1 MKFAGSKKKKKLGL
15 KLLIPRKGYS
25 ICNILCNAARCVQIC
40 VQPAATKE
48 QMTPIGNALYGAGTE
63 LVRNELGA
71 YGERLLGSG
80 SDYVQRNISR
90 YFSNPHYYFQVNDQY
105 VMNKLKLIL
114 FPFLH
119 KGHWMRAIETAGGQF
134 SYMPPIHDI
143 NAPDLYIP
151 LMAFGTYVVLAGFF
165 LGINGKF
172 SPEAV
177 GVQATNGLL
186 CWLFQ
191 VLLLEATLH
200 TLGDGDVPL
209 LDIVAYGGYTFAAV
223 SVALLSRIVWSQC
236 FYVVTLWECLCMGML
251 LVKIMKRILIAEVRS
266 SEKHSSK
273 RHYLLLLVAV
283 AQVPLLSWLGNIA
296 EIYWNQKM
304 LEQLLIFTRGGLILW
319 TCKELGNAL
328 KGSPIDTLIRSCLL
342 EERSGAAS
350 YNYDAPGA
358 SYTLKWTFHNELG
371 LVFVA
376 VYQRI
381 LHLLYVDD
389 LLALVKREFSEIYD
403 PKRTVYN
410 DFDETFRQLRR
421 EAEARAEE
429 LKKSKQIVKPANN
442 IKKQGKVQK
451 AGFDK
456 GSKKSEGGLA
466 TDGEDGDKVKGR
478 KSENGHSNGNHVEIE
493 EPRMTGVDNGK
504 ENASSNISAFDVSKL
519 QKRTKGGKK
528 TDTVANKGSKMDPKK
543 KVTKKNRVWDDAPPE
558 TKLDFTDP
566 VDRNENENIKVVA
579 ADQGESMMDMEEI
592 ISSDSEG
599 EEDDNVQKGSKPEA
613 KKKGWFSS
621 MFQSIAGKANLE
633 KEDLEPALKALK
645 DRLMTKNVA
654 EEIAE
659 KLCESVAASLEGK
672 KLASFTRV
680 SSTVQAAMEES
691 LVRILTPRR
700 SIDILRDV
708 HAAKEQRKPYVVVFV
723 GVNGVGKSTNLAKV
737 AYWLLQHNVSVM
749 MAACDTF
756 RSGAVEQLRTHAR
769 RLQIPIFEK
778 GYEKDPAIVA
788 KEAIQ
793 EATRNGSDV
802 VLVDTAGRMQD
813 NEPLMRAL
821 SKLIYLNNPD
831 LVLFVGEALVGNDAV
846 DQLSKFN
853 QKLADLSTS
862 PTPRLIDGI
871 LLTKFDTIDDK
882 VGAAL
887 SMVYISGAPV
897 MFVGCGQSYTDLK
910 KLNVKSIVKTLLK

>member
-1 MKFAGSKKKKKLGL
+1 
-15 KLLIPRKGYS
+15 
-25 ICNILCNAARCVQIC
+25 
-40 VQPAATKE
+40 
-48 QMTPIGNALYGAGTE
+48 
-63 LVRNELGA
+63 
-71 YGERLLGSG
+71 
-80 SDYVQRNISR
+80 
-90 YFSNPHYYFQVNDQY
+90 
-105 VMNKLKLIL
+105 
-114 FPFLH
+114 
-119 KGHWMRAIETAGGQF
+119 
-134 SYMPPIHDI
+134 
-143 NAPDLYIP
+143 
-151 LMAFGTYVVLAGFF
+151 
-165 LGINGKF
+165 
-172 SPEAV
+172 
-177 GVQATNGLL
+177 
-186 CWLFQ
+186 
-191 VLLLEATLH
+191 
-200 TLGDGDVPL
+200 
-209 LDIVAYGGYTFAAV
+209 
-223 SVALLSRIVWSQC
+223 
-236 FYVVTLWECLCMGML
+236 
-251 LVKIMKRILIAEVRS
+251 
-266 SEKHSSK
+266 
-273 RHYLLLLVAV
+273 
-283 AQVPLLSWLGNIA
+283 
-296 EIYWNQKM
+296 M

-342 EERSGAAS
+342 EERSGASS

-358 SYTLKWTFHNELG
+358 SYSLKWTFHNDLG

-381 LHLLYVDD
+381 LHLLYVED
-389 LLALVKREFSEIYD
+389 LLAAVKREFSQLYD
-403 PKRTVYN
+403 PKRTVYR
-410 DFDETFRQLRR
+410 DFDETFKQLKF
-421 EAEARAEE
+421 EAEARAED
-429 LKKSKQIVKPANN
+429 LKKSNPVFARKQQATLQGQGHRPGSEGKKNGGSLKNDDGDGKKGNKLENGGFVVANDSN
-442 IKKQGKVQK
+442 L
-451 AGFDK
+451 
-456 GSKKSEGGLA
+456 KKSSGG
-466 TDGEDGDKVKGR
+466 
-478 KSENGHSNGNHVEIE
+478 NNNHSV
-493 EPRMTGVDNGK
+493 NGK
-504 ENASSNISAFDVSKL
+504 ENESSNVGAFDVNRLHKL
-519 QKRTKGGKK
+519 RAKSGNGKK
-528 TDTVANKGSKMDPKK
+528 TDTVVSKAEPKK
-543 KVTKKNRVWDDAPPE
+543 VVKKNRVWDDSPRE
-558 TKLDFTDP
+558 TKLDFTDHVGSDGDRK
-566 VDRNENENIKVVA
+566 VDFLAKE
-579 ADQGESMMDMEEI
+579 QGESMMDKEEI
-592 ISSDSEG
+592 LSSDSEAE
-599 EEDDNVQKGSKPEA
+599 EEDDDTGKNSKPDA

-633 KEDLEPALKALK
+633 KSDLEPALKALK

-672 KLASFTRV
+672 KLGSFTRI
-680 SSTVQAAMEES
+680 SSTVHAAMEEA

-793 EATRNGSDV
+793 EASRNGSDV

>member
-1 MKFAGSKKKKKLGL
+1 
-15 KLLIPRKGYS
+15 
-25 ICNILCNAARCVQIC
+25 
-40 VQPAATKE
+40 
-48 QMTPIGNALYGAGTE
+48 
-63 LVRNELGA
+63 
-71 YGERLLGSG
+71 
-80 SDYVQRNISR
+80 
-90 YFSNPHYYFQVNDQY
+90 
-105 VMNKLKLIL
+105 
-114 FPFLH
+114 
-119 KGHWMRAIETAGGQF
+119 
-134 SYMPPIHDI
+134 
-143 NAPDLYIP
+143 
-151 LMAFGTYVVLAGFF
+151 
-165 LGINGKF
+165 
-172 SPEAV
+172 
-177 GVQATNGLL
+177 
-186 CWLFQ
+186 
-191 VLLLEATLH
+191 
-200 TLGDGDVPL
+200 
-209 LDIVAYGGYTFAAV
+209 
-223 SVALLSRIVWSQC
+223 
-236 FYVVTLWECLCMGML
+236 
-251 LVKIMKRILIAEVRS
+251 
-266 SEKHSSK
+266 
-273 RHYLLLLVAV
+273 
-283 AQVPLLSWLGNIA
+283 
-296 EIYWNQKM
+296 M

-319 TCKELGNAL
+319 TCRELGNAL
-328 KGSPIDTLIRSCLL
+328 RGSPIDTLIRSCLL

-358 SYTLKWTFHNELG
+358 AYTLKWTFHNELG

-389 LLALVKREFSEIYD
+389 LLSMVKQEFSKIYD
-403 PKRTVYN
+403 PKRISYN
-410 DFDETFRQLRR
+410 DFDGIFQQLKK

-429 LKKSKQIVKPANN
+429 MKTSKQVSKPVNNNPGRKQRQLQHGSFNGDNKKKS
-442 IKKQGKVQK
+442 
-451 AGFDK
+451 
-456 GSKKSEGGLA
+456 GGDNGN
-466 TDGEDGDKVKGR
+466 DGGDGDKFRGR
-478 KSENGHSNGNHVEIE
+478 PLENGNLRNNNSEIE
-493 EPRMTGVDNGK
+493 EMFNANGK
-504 ENASSNISAFDVSKL
+504 ENGVSSNGAFDVNKL
-519 QKRTKGGKK
+519 QNRRSKGGKK
-528 TDTVANKGSKMDPKK
+528 NVVNKVPK
-543 KVTKKNRVWDDAPPE
+543 VETKTKTKRDRVWDDSPKEA
-558 TKLDFTDP
+558 KLDYTDP
-566 VDRNENENIKVVA
+566 GSENGEENIISVVA
-579 ADQGESMMDMEEI
+579 ADEGESMMDKEEI
-592 ISSDSEG
+592 VSSDSEYE
-599 EEDDNVQKGSKPEA
+599 EEDTGKDSNVVT

-621 MFQSIAGKANLE
+621 IFESIGGKANLE
-633 KEDLEPALKALK
+633 KSDLEPALKALK

-672 KLASFTRV
+672 RLATFTRI
-680 SSTVQAAMEES
+680 SSTVQAAMEDA

-708 HAAKEQRKPYVVVFV
+708 HAAKEQGKPYVVVFV

-737 AYWLLQHNVSVM
+737 AYWLLQHNINVM

-793 EATRNGSDV
+793 EASRNGSEV

-821 SKLIYLNNPD
+821 SKLIYVNSPD

-853 QKLADLSTS
+853 QKLGDLSPS
-862 PTPRLIDGI
+862 PDPRLIDGI

>member
-1 MKFAGSKKKKKLGL
+1 
-15 KLLIPRKGYS
+15 
-25 ICNILCNAARCVQIC
+25 
-40 VQPAATKE
+40 
-48 QMTPIGNALYGAGTE
+48 
-63 LVRNELGA
+63 
-71 YGERLLGSG
+71 
-80 SDYVQRNISR
+80 
-90 YFSNPHYYFQVNDQY
+90 
-105 VMNKLKLIL
+105 
-114 FPFLH
+114 
-119 KGHWMRAIETAGGQF
+119 
-134 SYMPPIHDI
+134 
-143 NAPDLYIP
+143 
-151 LMAFGTYVVLAGFF
+151 
-165 LGINGKF
+165 
-172 SPEAV
+172 
-177 GVQATNGLL
+177 
-186 CWLFQ
+186 
-191 VLLLEATLH
+191 
-200 TLGDGDVPL
+200 
-209 LDIVAYGGYTFAAV
+209 
-223 SVALLSRIVWSQC
+223 
-236 FYVVTLWECLCMGML
+236 
-251 LVKIMKRILIAEVRS
+251 
-266 SEKHSSK
+266 
-273 RHYLLLLVAV
+273 
-283 AQVPLLSWLGNIA
+283 
-296 EIYWNQKM
+296 M

-358 SYTLKWTFHNELG
+358 SYTLKWTFHNDLG

-381 LHLLYVDD
+381 LHLLYVDE
-389 LLALVKREFSEIYD
+389 LLAMVKHEFSQIYD
-403 PKRTVYN
+403 PKHVEYF
-410 DFDETFRQLRR
+410 DFDETFRQLRK

-429 LKKSKQIVKPANN
+429 LKKVKPVGKSVNDGRKLVM
-442 IKKQGKVQK
+442 KKGS
-451 AGFDK
+451 GFD
-456 GSKKSEGGLA
+456 GGNKKNNSEANEGGNGD
-466 TDGEDGDKVKGR
+466 DGKGR
-478 KSENGHSNGNHVEIE
+478 KLENGHSYGNHNAAAVQGN
-493 EPRMTGVDNGK
+493 RGMGLANGK
-504 ENASSNISAFDVSKL
+504 ENASSNNEAFDVTKL
-519 QKRTKGGKK
+519 QKLKNKGGKK
-528 TDTVANKGSKMDPKK
+528 TSDTSVVSKGSKVDPKK
-543 KVTKKNRVWDDAPPE
+543 KVTKKNRVWDDTPKDA
-558 TKLDFTDP
+558 KLDFTDH
-566 VDRNENENIKVVA
+566 VEENVNENIEVMA
-579 ADQGESMMDMEEI
+579 ADQGQSMMDKEEI
-592 ISSDSEG
+592 VSSDSEDD
-599 EEDDNVQKGSKPEA
+599 EDEVVSKDSKPDA

-633 KEDLEPALKALK
+633 KADLEPALKALK

-680 SSTVQAAMEES
+680 SSTVQAAMEEA

-737 AYWLLQHNVSVM
+737 AYWLLQHKVSVM

-778 GYEKDPAIVA
+778 GYEKDPAVVA

-862 PTPRLIDGI
+862 PNPRLIDGI

-887 SMVYISGAPV
+887 SMVYISGSPV

-910 KLNVKSIVKTLLK
+910 KLNVKAIVKTLLK

>member
-1 MKFAGSKKKKKLGL
+1 
-15 KLLIPRKGYS
+15 
-25 ICNILCNAARCVQIC
+25 
-40 VQPAATKE
+40 
-48 QMTPIGNALYGAGTE
+48 
-63 LVRNELGA
+63 
-71 YGERLLGSG
+71 
-80 SDYVQRNISR
+80 
-90 YFSNPHYYFQVNDQY
+90 
-105 VMNKLKLIL
+105 
-114 FPFLH
+114 
-119 KGHWMRAIETAGGQF
+119 
-134 SYMPPIHDI
+134 
-143 NAPDLYIP
+143 
-151 LMAFGTYVVLAGFF
+151 
-165 LGINGKF
+165 
-172 SPEAV
+172 
-177 GVQATNGLL
+177 
-186 CWLFQ
+186 
-191 VLLLEATLH
+191 
-200 TLGDGDVPL
+200 
-209 LDIVAYGGYTFAAV
+209 
-223 SVALLSRIVWSQC
+223 
-236 FYVVTLWECLCMGML
+236 
-251 LVKIMKRILIAEVRS
+251 
-266 SEKHSSK
+266 
-273 RHYLLLLVAV
+273 
-283 AQVPLLSWLGNIA
+283 
-296 EIYWNQKM
+296 M

-328 KGSPIDTLIRSCLL
+328 RGSPIDTLIRSCLL

-358 SYTLKWTFHNELG
+358 SYTLKWTFHNDLG

-389 LLALVKREFSEIYD
+389 LLSMVKKEFLEIYD
-403 PKRTVYN
+403 PKRTSYN
-410 DFDETFRQLRR
+410 DFDDIFQQLKK

-429 LKKSKQIVKPANN
+429 MKKSKQVGKPMNNN
-442 IKKQGKVQK
+442 IARKQGNVQNGNMDGGNK
-451 AGFDK
+451 
-456 GSKKSEGGLA
+456 KKSGGESGNDA
-466 TDGEDGDKVKGR
+466 NGDRFKGR
-478 KSENGHSNGNHVEIE
+478 PLENGNLNNNHIGKGEAATLVKN
-493 EPRMTGVDNGK
+493 NGK
-504 ENASSNISAFDVSKL
+504 ENGASNTGAFDVNKL
-519 QKRTKGGKK
+519 QKLRSKGGKK
-528 TDTVANKGSKMDPKK
+528 TETVANKVSKEEPKK
-543 KVTKKNRVWDDAPPE
+543 TTKKNRVWDDSPKEA
-558 TKLDFTDP
+558 KLDFTDP
-566 VDRNENENIKVVA
+566 GSENGEQHIAVVA
-579 ADQGESMMDMEEI
+579 ADQGESMMDKEEI
-592 ISSDSEG
+592 VSSDSESESE
-599 EEDDNVQKGSKPEA
+599 EEDTAKDNKVDA

-621 MFQSIAGKANLE
+621 MFESIAGKANLE
-633 KEDLEPALKALK
+633 KSDLEPALKALK

-672 KLASFTRV
+672 KLASFTRI
-680 SSTVQAAMEES
+680 SSTVQAAMEDA
-691 LVRILTPRR
+691 LTRILTPRR

-708 HAAKEQRKPYVVVFV
+708 HAAKEQGKPYVVVFV

-737 AYWLLQHNVSVM
+737 AYWLQQHNVNVM

-793 EATRNGSDV
+793 EASRNGSDV

-821 SKLIYLNNPD
+821 SKLIYVNSPD

-853 QKLADLSTS
+853 QKLGDLSPS
-862 PTPRLIDGI
+862 PNPRLIDGI

-887 SMVYISGAPV
+887 SMVYISGSPV

>member
-1 MKFAGSKKKKKLGL
+1 
-15 KLLIPRKGYS
+15 
-25 ICNILCNAARCVQIC
+25 
-40 VQPAATKE
+40 
-48 QMTPIGNALYGAGTE
+48 
-63 LVRNELGA
+63 
-71 YGERLLGSG
+71 
-80 SDYVQRNISR
+80 
-90 YFSNPHYYFQVNDQY
+90 
-105 VMNKLKLIL
+105 
-114 FPFLH
+114 
-119 KGHWMRAIETAGGQF
+119 
-134 SYMPPIHDI
+134 
-143 NAPDLYIP
+143 
-151 LMAFGTYVVLAGFF
+151 
-165 LGINGKF
+165 
-172 SPEAV
+172 
-177 GVQATNGLL
+177 
-186 CWLFQ
+186 
-191 VLLLEATLH
+191 
-200 TLGDGDVPL
+200 
-209 LDIVAYGGYTFAAV
+209 
-223 SVALLSRIVWSQC
+223 
-236 FYVVTLWECLCMGML
+236 
-251 LVKIMKRILIAEVRS
+251 
-266 SEKHSSK
+266 
-273 RHYLLLLVAV
+273 
-283 AQVPLLSWLGNIA
+283 
-296 EIYWNQKM
+296 M

-389 LLALVKREFSEIYD
+389 LLALVRHEFAQIYD

-410 DFDETFRQLRR
+410 EFDETFRQLRM

-429 LKKSKQIVKPANN
+429 LKKSKQMVKPVNN
-442 IKKQGKVQK
+442 VKKQGQAQK
-451 AGFDK
+451 TGFDK
-456 GSKKSEGGLA
+456 GNKKREGNLAADGGDDDKGKGSKL
-466 TDGEDGDKVKGR
+466 
-478 KSENGHSNGNHVEIE
+478 ENGHSNGNNFEIE
-493 EPRMTGVDNGK
+493 ESRMTAVVNGK
-504 ENASSNISAFDVSKL
+504 ENTSSNVSAFDVSKL
-519 QKRTKGGKK
+519 QKRTKSGKK
-528 TDTVANKGSKMDPKK
+528 TDTVVNKGSKVDPKK

-566 VDRNENENIKVVA
+566 VDGNGNENIEVVA
-579 ADQGESMMDMEEI
+579 AGQGESMMDMEEV
-592 ISSDSEG
+592 ISSDSED
-599 EEDDNVQKGSKPEA
+599 EEDDDVQKDSKPEA

-680 SSTVQAAMEES
+680 SSTVQAAMEEA
-691 LVRILTPRR
+691 LLRILTPRR

-793 EATRNGSDV
+793 EATHNGSDV

-862 PTPRLIDGI
+862 SNPRLIDGI

>member
-1 MKFAGSKKKKKLGL
+1 
-15 KLLIPRKGYS
+15 
-25 ICNILCNAARCVQIC
+25 
-40 VQPAATKE
+40 
-48 QMTPIGNALYGAGTE
+48 
-63 LVRNELGA
+63 
-71 YGERLLGSG
+71 
-80 SDYVQRNISR
+80 
-90 YFSNPHYYFQVNDQY
+90 
-105 VMNKLKLIL
+105 
-114 FPFLH
+114 
-119 KGHWMRAIETAGGQF
+119 
-134 SYMPPIHDI
+134 
-143 NAPDLYIP
+143 
-151 LMAFGTYVVLAGFF
+151 
-165 LGINGKF
+165 
-172 SPEAV
+172 
-177 GVQATNGLL
+177 
-186 CWLFQ
+186 
-191 VLLLEATLH
+191 
-200 TLGDGDVPL
+200 
-209 LDIVAYGGYTFAAV
+209 
-223 SVALLSRIVWSQC
+223 
-236 FYVVTLWECLCMGML
+236 
-251 LVKIMKRILIAEVRS
+251 
-266 SEKHSSK
+266 
-273 RHYLLLLVAV
+273 
-283 AQVPLLSWLGNIA
+283 
-296 EIYWNQKM
+296 M

-328 KGSPIDTLIRSCLL
+328 RGSPIDTLIRSCLL

-350 YNYDAPGA
+350 YNYDAPGTA
-358 SYTLKWTFHNELG
+358 YTLKWTFHNELG

-389 LLALVKREFSEIYD
+389 LLAMVKREFSEIYD
-403 PKRTVYN
+403 PKKTVYS
-410 DFDETFRQLRR
+410 DFDDIFRQLRK

-429 LKKSKQIVKPANN
+429 IKKAKQVDKPVSNNMGKKQSQLHRSGLEGGNKKKS
-442 IKKQGKVQK
+442 
-451 AGFDK
+451 
-456 GSKKSEGGLA
+456 
-466 TDGEDGDKVKGR
+466 DGESGNDSGDDDDNVKGR
-478 KSENGHSNGNHVEIE
+478 KLEAHSKGSYVANRNVPAKGIA
-493 EPRMTGVDNGK
+493 NGK
-504 ENASSNISAFDVSKL
+504 ENGSSNNGAFDVNKL
-519 QKRTKGGKK
+519 QKLRAKGGKK
-528 TDTVANKGSKMDPKK
+528 TETIVNKVPKEETKK
-543 KVTKKNRVWDDAPPE
+543 KITKKNRVWDDSPKE
-558 TKLDFTDP
+558 SKLDFTDP
-566 VDRNENENIKVVA
+566 VSENGDENIQIVA
-579 ADQGESMMDMEEI
+579 ADQGESMMDKEEI
-592 ISSDSEG
+592 ISSESES
-599 EEDDNVQKGSKPEA
+599 EEDEEAEKGTKVEA

-633 KEDLEPALKALK
+633 KADLEPALRALK

-672 KLASFTRV
+672 KLGSFTRI
-680 SSTVQAAMEES
+680 SSTVQAAMEEA

-708 HAAKEQRKPYVVVFV
+708 HASKEQRKPYVVVFV

-737 AYWLLQHNVSVM
+737 AYWLQQHDVNVM

-793 EATRNGSDV
+793 EATRSGSDV

-821 SKLIYLNNPD
+821 SKLIHINSPD

-853 QKLADLSTS
+853 QKLGELSPS
-862 PTPRLIDGI
+862 ASPRLIDGI

>member
-1 MKFAGSKKKKKLGL
+1 
-15 KLLIPRKGYS
+15 
-25 ICNILCNAARCVQIC
+25 
-40 VQPAATKE
+40 
-48 QMTPIGNALYGAGTE
+48 
-63 LVRNELGA
+63 
-71 YGERLLGSG
+71 
-80 SDYVQRNISR
+80 
-90 YFSNPHYYFQVNDQY
+90 
-105 VMNKLKLIL
+105 
-114 FPFLH
+114 
-119 KGHWMRAIETAGGQF
+119 
-134 SYMPPIHDI
+134 
-143 NAPDLYIP
+143 
-151 LMAFGTYVVLAGFF
+151 
-165 LGINGKF
+165 
-172 SPEAV
+172 
-177 GVQATNGLL
+177 
-186 CWLFQ
+186 
-191 VLLLEATLH
+191 
-200 TLGDGDVPL
+200 
-209 LDIVAYGGYTFAAV
+209 
-223 SVALLSRIVWSQC
+223 
-236 FYVVTLWECLCMGML
+236 
-251 LVKIMKRILIAEVRS
+251 
-266 SEKHSSK
+266 
-273 RHYLLLLVAV
+273 
-283 AQVPLLSWLGNIA
+283 
-296 EIYWNQKM
+296 M

-358 SYTLKWTFHNELG
+358 AYTLKWTFHNEMG

-389 LLALVKREFSEIYD
+389 LLAMMKQEFLEIYD

-410 DFDETFRQLRR
+410 DFDDVFRQLRK

-429 LKKSKQIVKPANN
+429 MKKSKQVSQLTNSN
-442 IKKQGKVQK
+442 IGKNQGQVQK
-451 AGFDK
+451 SGLR
-456 GSKKSEGGLA
+456 GGNEKKSGRVSGNDDG
-466 TDGEDGDKVKGR
+466 DGENLKGQ
-478 KSENGHSNGNHVEIE
+478 KTENGHANGNHIATNKSPSVGIVNRTENGSSD
-493 EPRMTGVDNGK
+493 TG
-504 ENASSNISAFDVSKL
+504 AFNVNKL
-519 QKRTKGGKK
+519 QKLRAKGGKK
-528 TDTVANKGSKMDPKK
+528 TDTVVNKSSKEEPKK
-543 KVTKKNRVWDDAPPE
+543 KMTKKNRVWNDSPE
-558 TKLDFTDP
+558 EPKLDFTDP
-566 VDRNENENIKVVA
+566 VSENREENIAVVA
-579 ADQGESMMDMEEI
+579 ADEGESMMDKEEI
-592 ISSDSEG
+592 ISSESET
-599 EEDDNVQKGSKPEA
+599 EEDEEAEKDSKVA
-613 KKKGWFSS
+613 TKKKGWFSS

-633 KEDLEPALKALK
+633 KADLEPALKALK

-672 KLASFTRV
+672 KLASFTRI
-680 SSTVQAAMEES
+680 SSTVQAAMEEA

-737 AYWLLQHNVSVM
+737 AYWLLQHEVNVM

-862 PTPRLIDGI
+862 PNPSLIDGI

>member
-1 MKFAGSKKKKKLGL
+1 
-15 KLLIPRKGYS
+15 
-25 ICNILCNAARCVQIC
+25 
-40 VQPAATKE
+40 
-48 QMTPIGNALYGAGTE
+48 
-63 LVRNELGA
+63 
-71 YGERLLGSG
+71 
-80 SDYVQRNISR
+80 
-90 YFSNPHYYFQVNDQY
+90 
-105 VMNKLKLIL
+105 
-114 FPFLH
+114 
-119 KGHWMRAIETAGGQF
+119 
-134 SYMPPIHDI
+134 
-143 NAPDLYIP
+143 
-151 LMAFGTYVVLAGFF
+151 
-165 LGINGKF
+165 
-172 SPEAV
+172 
-177 GVQATNGLL
+177 
-186 CWLFQ
+186 
-191 VLLLEATLH
+191 
-200 TLGDGDVPL
+200 
-209 LDIVAYGGYTFAAV
+209 
-223 SVALLSRIVWSQC
+223 
-236 FYVVTLWECLCMGML
+236 
-251 LVKIMKRILIAEVRS
+251 
-266 SEKHSSK
+266 
-273 RHYLLLLVAV
+273 
-283 AQVPLLSWLGNIA
+283 
-296 EIYWNQKM
+296 M

-358 SYTLKWTFHNELG
+358 AYTLKWTFHNELG

-381 LHLLYVDD
+381 LHLLYVDE
-389 LLALVKREFSEIYD
+389 LLAMVKHEFSEIYD
-403 PKRTVYN
+403 PKRMNYN
-410 DFDETFRQLRR
+410 DFDETFRQLRK

-429 LKKSKQIVKPANN
+429 LKKSKQVSKPVNDG
-442 IKKQGKVQK
+442 KKQGQVKK
-451 AGFDK
+451 GGF
-456 GSKKSEGGLA
+456 EGGNKKKGEA
-466 TDGEDGDKVKGR
+466 NDGGDGDTG
-478 KSENGHSNGNHVEIE
+478 KSYKLENGHSNGNHVNIE
-493 EPRMTGVDNGK
+493 GSRTGVSNGK
-504 ENASSNISAFDVSKL
+504 ENASSNVGAFDVSKL
-519 QKRTKGGKK
+519 QKLKSKGGKK
-528 TDTVANKGSKMDPKK
+528 TNTVVSKGSKVDVDPKK
-543 KVTKKNRVWDDAPPE
+543 KITKKNRVWDDSPRE
-558 TKLDFTDP
+558 SKLDFTDP
-566 VDRNENENIKVVA
+566 VENVNENIEVVA
-579 ADQGESMMDMEEI
+579 TDHGESMMDKEEI
-592 ISSDSEG
+592 ISSDSEAED
-599 EEDDNVQKGSKPEA
+599 EEVGKESKPDT

-633 KEDLEPALKALK
+633 KSDLEPALKALK

-672 KLASFTRV
+672 KLASFTRI
-680 SSTVQAAMEES
+680 SSTVQAAMEEA

-737 AYWLLQHNVSVM
+737 AYWLLQHNISVM

-862 PTPRLIDGI
+862 PSPRLIDGI

>member
-1 MKFAGSKKKKKLGL
+1 
-15 KLLIPRKGYS
+15 
-25 ICNILCNAARCVQIC
+25 
-40 VQPAATKE
+40 
-48 QMTPIGNALYGAGTE
+48 
-63 LVRNELGA
+63 
-71 YGERLLGSG
+71 
-80 SDYVQRNISR
+80 
-90 YFSNPHYYFQVNDQY
+90 
-105 VMNKLKLIL
+105 
-114 FPFLH
+114 
-119 KGHWMRAIETAGGQF
+119 
-134 SYMPPIHDI
+134 
-143 NAPDLYIP
+143 
-151 LMAFGTYVVLAGFF
+151 
-165 LGINGKF
+165 
-172 SPEAV
+172 
-177 GVQATNGLL
+177 
-186 CWLFQ
+186 
-191 VLLLEATLH
+191 
-200 TLGDGDVPL
+200 
-209 LDIVAYGGYTFAAV
+209 
-223 SVALLSRIVWSQC
+223 
-236 FYVVTLWECLCMGML
+236 
-251 LVKIMKRILIAEVRS
+251 
-266 SEKHSSK
+266 
-273 RHYLLLLVAV
+273 
-283 AQVPLLSWLGNIA
+283 
-296 EIYWNQKM
+296 M

-319 TCKELGNAL
+319 TCRELGNAL
-328 KGSPIDTLIRSCLL
+328 RGSPIDTLIRSCLL

-358 SYTLKWTFHNELG
+358 SYSLKWTFHNDLG

-389 LLALVKREFSEIYD
+389 LLAAVKREFSKIYD
-403 PKRTVYN
+403 EKRTEYP
-410 DFDETFRQLRR
+410 DFDEVFRQLKA
-421 EAEARAEE
+421 EAEARAED
-429 LKKSKQIVKPANN
+429 LKKANPVGRSIAGGVGN
-442 IKKQGKVQK
+442 GNSKKQGSGNK
-451 AGFDK
+451 AG
-456 GSKKSEGGLA
+456 SEGG
-466 TDGEDGDKVKGR
+466 GKKKSGGGDGDGDGDRKKGGR
-478 KSENGHSNGNHVEIE
+478 LENGHSNDNFVVGKETNLKGSSV
-493 EPRMTGVDNGK
+493 NGK
-504 ENASSNISAFDVSKL
+504 ENESSNLGAFDVNRL
-519 QKRTKGGKK
+519 QKLRSKGGNGKK
-528 TDTVANKGSKMDPKK
+528 GGDGAVAAKGPSKAEPPKK
-543 KVTKKNRVWDDAPPE
+543 AVKKNRVWDESTPE
-558 TKLDFTDP
+558 TKLDFTDHGADDGGERN
-566 VDRNENENIKVVA
+566 VDFLAKE
-579 ADQGESMMDMEEI
+579 QGESMMDKDEVV
-592 ISSDSEG
+592 SSDSEAEE
-599 EEDDNVQKGSKPEA
+599 EEDDDDAGKNSKPDA

-633 KEDLEPALKALK
+633 KSDLEPALKALK

-672 KLASFTRV
+672 KLASFTRI
-680 SSTVQAAMEES
+680 SSTVHAAMEEA

-708 HAAKEQRKPYVVVFV
+708 HVAKEQRKPYVVVFV

-737 AYWLLQHNVSVM
+737 KENNLFPFNLFKILYVGVM

-778 GYEKDPAIVA
+778 GYEKDPAVVA

-793 EATRNGSDV
+793 EASRNGSDV

-862 PTPRLIDGI
+862 SAPRLIDGI

>member
-1 MKFAGSKKKKKLGL
+1 
-15 KLLIPRKGYS
+15 
-25 ICNILCNAARCVQIC
+25 
-40 VQPAATKE
+40 
-48 QMTPIGNALYGAGTE
+48 
-63 LVRNELGA
+63 
-71 YGERLLGSG
+71 
-80 SDYVQRNISR
+80 
-90 YFSNPHYYFQVNDQY
+90 
-105 VMNKLKLIL
+105 
-114 FPFLH
+114 
-119 KGHWMRAIETAGGQF
+119 
-134 SYMPPIHDI
+134 
-143 NAPDLYIP
+143 
-151 LMAFGTYVVLAGFF
+151 
-165 LGINGKF
+165 
-172 SPEAV
+172 
-177 GVQATNGLL
+177 
-186 CWLFQ
+186 
-191 VLLLEATLH
+191 
-200 TLGDGDVPL
+200 
-209 LDIVAYGGYTFAAV
+209 
-223 SVALLSRIVWSQC
+223 
-236 FYVVTLWECLCMGML
+236 
-251 LVKIMKRILIAEVRS
+251 
-266 SEKHSSK
+266 
-273 RHYLLLLVAV
+273 
-283 AQVPLLSWLGNIA
+283 
-296 EIYWNQKM
+296 M
-304 LEQLLIFTRGGLILW
+304 LEHLLIFTRGGLILW

-350 YNYDAPGA
+350 FSYDAPGA

-381 LHLLYVDD
+381 LHLLYVDE
-389 LLALVKREFSEIYD
+389 LLAMVRREFSEIYD

-429 LKKSKQIVKPANN
+429 LKKSKQTDKPVNN
-442 IKKQGKVQK
+442 KKKQGQVQK
-451 AGFDK
+451 AGSDK
-456 GSKKSEGGLA
+456 GSKKSEGRLA
-466 TDGEDGDKVKGR
+466 TDGGDGDKAKGR
-478 KSENGHSNGNHVEIE
+478 KLENGHSNGNHVEME
-493 EPRMTGVDNGK
+493 EPRAGVVNGK
-504 ENASSNISAFDVSKL
+504 ENTSSNISAFDVSKL

-528 TDTVANKGSKMDPKK
+528 TDTVVNKGSQPDPKK
-543 KVTKKNRVWDDAPPE
+543 KATKKNRVWDDAPPE

-566 VDRNENENIKVVA
+566 VDGNGSGSDNIEVVA
-579 ADQGESMMDMEEI
+579 ANQGESMMDIEEI

-599 EEDDNVQKGSKPEA
+599 EVDDNVQKDSKPEA

-645 DRLMTKNVA
+645 DGLMTKNVA

-680 SSTVQAAMEES
+680 SSTVQAAMEDA

>member
-1 MKFAGSKKKKKLGL
+1 
-15 KLLIPRKGYS
+15 
-25 ICNILCNAARCVQIC
+25 
-40 VQPAATKE
+40 
-48 QMTPIGNALYGAGTE
+48 
-63 LVRNELGA
+63 
-71 YGERLLGSG
+71 
-80 SDYVQRNISR
+80 
-90 YFSNPHYYFQVNDQY
+90 
-105 VMNKLKLIL
+105 
-114 FPFLH
+114 
-119 KGHWMRAIETAGGQF
+119 
-134 SYMPPIHDI
+134 
-143 NAPDLYIP
+143 
-151 LMAFGTYVVLAGFF
+151 
-165 LGINGKF
+165 
-172 SPEAV
+172 
-177 GVQATNGLL
+177 
-186 CWLFQ
+186 
-191 VLLLEATLH
+191 
-200 TLGDGDVPL
+200 
-209 LDIVAYGGYTFAAV
+209 
-223 SVALLSRIVWSQC
+223 
-236 FYVVTLWECLCMGML
+236 
-251 LVKIMKRILIAEVRS
+251 
-266 SEKHSSK
+266 
-273 RHYLLLLVAV
+273 
-283 AQVPLLSWLGNIA
+283 
-296 EIYWNQKM
+296 M

-342 EERSGAAS
+342 EERSGAAL

-358 SYTLKWTFHNELG
+358 AYTLKWAFHNELG

-389 LLALVKREFSEIYD
+389 LLDMLKREFSEIYD
-403 PKRTVYN
+403 TKRTVYS
-410 DFDETFRQLRR
+410 DFDDVFRQLRK

-429 LKKSKQIVKPANN
+429 MKKSKQANLPTNNN
-442 IKKQGKVQK
+442 ISKKQGQVQK
-451 AGFDK
+451 SVFQG
-456 GSKKSEGGLA
+456 GNKKNSSGESGNDNG
-466 TDGEDGDKVKGR
+466 DGEHLKVR
-478 KSENGHSNGNHVEIE
+478 KKENGHANGNHLATAESFDV
-493 EPRMTGVDNGK
+493 GVVNGK
-504 ENASSNISAFDVSKL
+504 ENVSSNSGAFDVNKL
-519 QKRTKGGKK
+519 QKLRAKGGKK
-528 TDTVANKGSKMDPKK
+528 TDTVVNKITKAEPQKK
-543 KVTKKNRVWDDAPPE
+543 ITKKNRVWDDSPSEP
-558 TKLDFTDP
+558 KLDFTVP
-566 VDRNENENIKVVA
+566 VSENGDENIAVVA
-579 ADQGESMMDMEEI
+579 AVEGESMMDRDEI
-592 ISSDSEG
+592 VSSDSET
-599 EEDDNVQKGSKPEA
+599 EEEEEAEKDGKVEA

-633 KEDLEPALKALK
+633 KVDLEPALKALK

-672 KLASFTRV
+672 KLASFTRI
-680 SSTVQAAMEES
+680 SSTVQAAMEDA
-691 LVRILTPRR
+691 LIRILTPRR

-737 AYWLLQHNVSVM
+737 AYWLQQHKVNVM

-802 VLVDTAGRMQD
+802 VLIDTAGRMQD

-846 DQLSKFN
+846 DQLMKFN
-853 QKLADLSTS
+853 QKLADLSSS
-862 PTPRLIDGI
+862 PSPQLIDGI

-887 SMVYISGAPV
+887 SMVYVSGAPV

>member
-1 MKFAGSKKKKKLGL
+1 
-15 KLLIPRKGYS
+15 
-25 ICNILCNAARCVQIC
+25 
-40 VQPAATKE
+40 
-48 QMTPIGNALYGAGTE
+48 
-63 LVRNELGA
+63 
-71 YGERLLGSG
+71 
-80 SDYVQRNISR
+80 
-90 YFSNPHYYFQVNDQY
+90 
-105 VMNKLKLIL
+105 
-114 FPFLH
+114 
-119 KGHWMRAIETAGGQF
+119 
-134 SYMPPIHDI
+134 
-143 NAPDLYIP
+143 
-151 LMAFGTYVVLAGFF
+151 
-165 LGINGKF
+165 
-172 SPEAV
+172 
-177 GVQATNGLL
+177 
-186 CWLFQ
+186 
-191 VLLLEATLH
+191 
-200 TLGDGDVPL
+200 
-209 LDIVAYGGYTFAAV
+209 
-223 SVALLSRIVWSQC
+223 
-236 FYVVTLWECLCMGML
+236 
-251 LVKIMKRILIAEVRS
+251 
-266 SEKHSSK
+266 
-273 RHYLLLLVAV
+273 
-283 AQVPLLSWLGNIA
+283 
-296 EIYWNQKM
+296 M

-358 SYTLKWTFHNELG
+358 AYTLKWTFHNELG

-389 LLALVKREFSEIYD
+389 LLAMLKREFSVIYD
-403 PKRTVYN
+403 PKRTAYE
-410 DFDETFRQLRR
+410 DFDETFRQLRM

-429 LKKSKQIVKPANN
+429 LKKSKPVAKPVNN
-442 IKKQGKVQK
+442 SKKQGQVQK
-451 AGFDK
+451 VGF
-456 GSKKSEGGLA
+456 EGGNKKKGGSGPGS
-466 TDGEDGDKVKGR
+466 DGGDGNGR
-478 KSENGHSNGNHVEIE
+478 KMENGHANGNTDETKVAL
-493 EPRMTGVDNGK
+493 VANGK
-504 ENASSNISAFDVSKL
+504 ENASSNIGAFDVNKL
-519 QKRTKGGKK
+519 QKLRAKGGKK
-528 TDTVANKGSKMDPKK
+528 TDTVVNKGSKVDPNKK
-543 KVTKKNRVWDDAPPE
+543 ITKKNRVWDVSPTE
-558 TKLDFTDP
+558 SKLDFTDP
-566 VDRNENENIKVVA
+566 ADQNGDENAVIVA
-579 ADQGESMMDMEEI
+579 ADEGESMMDKEEI
-592 ISSDSEG
+592 VISESET
-599 EEDDNVQKGSKPEA
+599 EEDEEMEKDSKMET
-613 KKKGWFSS
+613 KKKGWFSA
-621 MFQSIAGKANLE
+621 MFQSIAGKSNLE
-633 KEDLEPALKALK
+633 KADLEPALKALK

-680 SSTVQAAMEES
+680 SSTVQAAMEEA

-821 SKLIYLNNPD
+821 SKLVNLNNPD

-862 PTPRLIDGI
+862 PNSQLIDGI

>member
-1 MKFAGSKKKKKLGL
+1 
-15 KLLIPRKGYS
+15 
-25 ICNILCNAARCVQIC
+25 
-40 VQPAATKE
+40 
-48 QMTPIGNALYGAGTE
+48 
-63 LVRNELGA
+63 
-71 YGERLLGSG
+71 
-80 SDYVQRNISR
+80 
-90 YFSNPHYYFQVNDQY
+90 
-105 VMNKLKLIL
+105 
-114 FPFLH
+114 
-119 KGHWMRAIETAGGQF
+119 
-134 SYMPPIHDI
+134 
-143 NAPDLYIP
+143 
-151 LMAFGTYVVLAGFF
+151 
-165 LGINGKF
+165 
-172 SPEAV
+172 
-177 GVQATNGLL
+177 
-186 CWLFQ
+186 
-191 VLLLEATLH
+191 
-200 TLGDGDVPL
+200 
-209 LDIVAYGGYTFAAV
+209 
-223 SVALLSRIVWSQC
+223 
-236 FYVVTLWECLCMGML
+236 
-251 LVKIMKRILIAEVRS
+251 
-266 SEKHSSK
+266 
-273 RHYLLLLVAV
+273 
-283 AQVPLLSWLGNIA
+283 
-296 EIYWNQKM
+296 M

-319 TCKELGNAL
+319 SCNEIGNAL

-358 SYTLKWTFHNELG
+358 AYSLKWTFHNDLG

-389 LLALVKREFSEIYD
+389 LLAAVKREFSQVYD
-403 PKRTVYN
+403 PTRTVYR
-410 DFDETFRQLRR
+410 DFDQIFKQLKI
-421 EAEARAEE
+421 EAEARSED
-429 LKKSKQIVKPANN
+429 LKKSNPVVVGGNRKQQVTWKGDGSDG
-442 IKKQGKVQK
+442 KKNAS
-451 AGFDK
+451 AG
-456 GSKKSEGGLA
+456 GGGGGLKN
-466 TDGEDGDKVKGR
+466 DGDGK
-478 KSENGHSNGNHVEIE
+478 NGKKNSDNDRSVIVNNGNGYNLRSNGVVGNVS
-493 EPRMTGVDNGK
+493 VNGK
-504 ENASSNISAFDVSKL
+504 ENDSVNNGAFDVNRL
-519 QKRTKGGKK
+519 QKKVRNKGGNGKK
-528 TDTVANKGSKMDPKK
+528 TDAVVTKAEPKK
-543 KVTKKNRVWDDAPPE
+543 VVKKNRVWDDKPVE
-558 TKLDFTDP
+558 TKLDFTDH
-566 VDRNENENIKVVA
+566 VDVDGDADKDRKVDYLA
-579 ADQGESMMDMEEI
+579 KEQGESMMDKDEI
-592 ISSDSEG
+592 FSSDSED
-599 EEDDNVQKGSKPEA
+599 EEDDDDDDNAGKKSKPDA

-633 KEDLEPALKALK
+633 KSDLEPALKALK

-672 KLASFTRV
+672 KLASFTRI
-680 SSTVQAAMEES
+680 SSTVQAAMEDA

-737 AYWLLQHNVSVM
+737 AYWLQQHNVNVM

-778 GYEKDPAIVA
+778 GYEKDPAVVA

-793 EATRNGSDV
+793 EASRNGSDV

>member
-1 MKFAGSKKKKKLGL
+1 
-15 KLLIPRKGYS
+15 
-25 ICNILCNAARCVQIC
+25 
-40 VQPAATKE
+40 
-48 QMTPIGNALYGAGTE
+48 
-63 LVRNELGA
+63 
-71 YGERLLGSG
+71 
-80 SDYVQRNISR
+80 
-90 YFSNPHYYFQVNDQY
+90 
-105 VMNKLKLIL
+105 
-114 FPFLH
+114 
-119 KGHWMRAIETAGGQF
+119 
-134 SYMPPIHDI
+134 
-143 NAPDLYIP
+143 
-151 LMAFGTYVVLAGFF
+151 
-165 LGINGKF
+165 
-172 SPEAV
+172 
-177 GVQATNGLL
+177 
-186 CWLFQ
+186 
-191 VLLLEATLH
+191 
-200 TLGDGDVPL
+200 
-209 LDIVAYGGYTFAAV
+209 
-223 SVALLSRIVWSQC
+223 
-236 FYVVTLWECLCMGML
+236 
-251 LVKIMKRILIAEVRS
+251 
-266 SEKHSSK
+266 
-273 RHYLLLLVAV
+273 
-283 AQVPLLSWLGNIA
+283 
-296 EIYWNQKM
+296 M

-389 LLALVKREFSEIYD
+389 LLALVRREFSEIYD

-410 DFDETFRQLRR
+410 DFDETFRQLRM

-429 LKKSKQIVKPANN
+429 LKKSKQMVKPVNN
-442 IKKQGKVQK
+442 SKKQGQAQK

-456 GSKKSEGGLA
+456 GNKKREGSSAAG
-466 TDGEDGDKVKGR
+466 GGDDNDEGKGR
-478 KSENGHSNGNHVEIE
+478 KLENGHSNGNIFEID
-493 EPRMTGVDNGK
+493 EPRMTAAVNGK
-504 ENASSNISAFDVSKL
+504 ENTSSNFSAFDVSKL
-519 QKRTKGGKK
+519 QKRTKCGKK
-528 TDTVANKGSKMDPKK
+528 TDTVVNKGSKVDPKK

-566 VDRNENENIKVVA
+566 VDGNGNEKIEVVPA
-579 ADQGESMMDMEEI
+579 SQGESMMDVEEI

-599 EEDDNVQKGSKPEA
+599 EEDDNVQKDSKPEA
-613 KKKGWFSS
+613 TKKGWFSS

-633 KEDLEPALKALK
+633 KGDLEPALKALK

-680 SSTVQAAMEES
+680 SSTVQAAMEEA

-862 PTPRLIDGI
+862 STPRLIDGI

>member
-1 MKFAGSKKKKKLGL
+1 
-15 KLLIPRKGYS
+15 
-25 ICNILCNAARCVQIC
+25 
-40 VQPAATKE
+40 
-48 QMTPIGNALYGAGTE
+48 
-63 LVRNELGA
+63 
-71 YGERLLGSG
+71 
-80 SDYVQRNISR
+80 
-90 YFSNPHYYFQVNDQY
+90 
-105 VMNKLKLIL
+105 
-114 FPFLH
+114 
-119 KGHWMRAIETAGGQF
+119 
-134 SYMPPIHDI
+134 
-143 NAPDLYIP
+143 
-151 LMAFGTYVVLAGFF
+151 
-165 LGINGKF
+165 
-172 SPEAV
+172 
-177 GVQATNGLL
+177 
-186 CWLFQ
+186 
-191 VLLLEATLH
+191 
-200 TLGDGDVPL
+200 
-209 LDIVAYGGYTFAAV
+209 
-223 SVALLSRIVWSQC
+223 
-236 FYVVTLWECLCMGML
+236 
-251 LVKIMKRILIAEVRS
+251 
-266 SEKHSSK
+266 
-273 RHYLLLLVAV
+273 
-283 AQVPLLSWLGNIA
+283 
-296 EIYWNQKM
+296 M

-381 LHLLYVDD
+381 LHLLYVED
-389 LLALVKREFSEIYD
+389 LLAMVKREFVQVYD
-403 PKRTVYN
+403 SKRTAYPE
-410 DFDETFRQLRR
+410 FDETFRQLKM
-421 EAEARAEE
+421 EALARAED
-429 LKKSKQIVKPANN
+429 LKRSNPVVGNV
-442 IKKQGKVQK
+442 KKQGQGNET
-451 AGFDK
+451 GFEGGGK
-456 GSKKSEGGLA
+456 KKSDGATKNDGG
-466 TDGEDGDKVKGR
+466 GDGDNNKGR
-478 KSENGHSNGNHVEIE
+478 NLENGHSNGNFVV
-493 EPRMTGVDNGK
+493 TKDTNLNSNVNG
-504 ENASSNISAFDVSKL
+504 SSDVGAFDVNRL
-519 QKRTKGGKK
+519 QKLRTKGVKK
-528 TDTVANKGSKMDPKK
+528 TETAAKASKAELNK
-543 KVTKKNRVWDDAPPE
+543 KVTKKNRVWDDAVPPE
-558 TKLDFTDP
+558 TKLDFTDHAGEDG
-566 VDRNENENIKVVA
+566 DRNIDFVA
-579 ADQGESMMDMEEI
+579 KDQGESMMDKEEI
-592 ISSDSEG
+592 VSSESED
-599 EEDDNVQKGSKPEA
+599 EEDDNAGKNSKPDA
-613 KKKGWFSS
+613 KSKGWFSS

-633 KEDLEPALKALK
+633 KSDLEPALKALK

-672 KLASFTRV
+672 KLASFTRI
-680 SSTVQAAMEES
+680 SSTVHAAMEEA

-737 AYWLLQHNVSVM
+737 AYWLLQHKVSVM

-778 GYEKDPAIVA
+778 GYEKDPAVVA

-793 EATRNGSDV
+793 EASRNGSDV

-853 QKLADLSTS
+853 QKLADLSTT
-862 PTPRLIDGI
+862 PNPRLIDGI

>member
-1 MKFAGSKKKKKLGL
+1 
-15 KLLIPRKGYS
+15 
-25 ICNILCNAARCVQIC
+25 
-40 VQPAATKE
+40 
-48 QMTPIGNALYGAGTE
+48 
-63 LVRNELGA
+63 
-71 YGERLLGSG
+71 
-80 SDYVQRNISR
+80 
-90 YFSNPHYYFQVNDQY
+90 
-105 VMNKLKLIL
+105 
-114 FPFLH
+114 
-119 KGHWMRAIETAGGQF
+119 
-134 SYMPPIHDI
+134 
-143 NAPDLYIP
+143 
-151 LMAFGTYVVLAGFF
+151 
-165 LGINGKF
+165 
-172 SPEAV
+172 
-177 GVQATNGLL
+177 
-186 CWLFQ
+186 
-191 VLLLEATLH
+191 
-200 TLGDGDVPL
+200 
-209 LDIVAYGGYTFAAV
+209 
-223 SVALLSRIVWSQC
+223 
-236 FYVVTLWECLCMGML
+236 
-251 LVKIMKRILIAEVRS
+251 
-266 SEKHSSK
+266 
-273 RHYLLLLVAV
+273 
-283 AQVPLLSWLGNIA
+283 
-296 EIYWNQKM
+296 M

-342 EERSGAAS
+342 EERSGLAS
-350 YNYDAPGA
+350 FNYDSAGA
-358 SYTLKWTFHNELG
+358 AYTLKWTFHNELG

-389 LLALVKREFSEIYD
+389 LLAMMKQSFSEIYD
-403 PKRTVYN
+403 PKRTDYS
-410 DFDETFRQLRR
+410 DFDEMFRQLRK

-429 LKKSKQIVKPANN
+429 LKKSKQVTKPMNN
-442 IKKQGKVQK
+442 LKKQGGQLQRG
-451 AGFDK
+451 GFER
-456 GSKKSEGGLA
+456 GSKRSGSGLA
-466 TDGEDGDKVKGR
+466 NDDGDGDNMRGR
-478 KSENGHSNGNHVEIE
+478 KLENGHSNVSNVEIE
-493 EPRMTGVDNGK
+493 ESRVTGVANGK
-504 ENASSNISAFDVSKL
+504 ENTSSNIGAFDVSKL
-519 QKRTKGGKK
+519 QKLRNKGGKK
-528 TDTVANKGSKMDPKK
+528 TDTVVSKGSQPDPKK
-543 KVTKKNRVWDDAPPE
+543 KITKKNRVWDDSPRE
-558 TKLDFTDP
+558 SKLDFTDP
-566 VDRNENENIKVVA
+566 AGGSGSNIEVEA
-579 ADQGESMMDMEEI
+579 ADHGESMMDKEEVF
-592 ISSDSEG
+592 SSDSEF
-599 EEDDNVQKGSKPEA
+599 EEDEEVGKDNKPDA

-633 KEDLEPALKALK
+633 KADLEPALKALK

-672 KLASFTRV
+672 KLASFTRI
-680 SSTVQAAMEES
+680 SSTVQAAMEEA

-737 AYWLLQHNVSVM
+737 AYWLLQHKVSVM

-862 PTPRLIDGI
+862 PNPQLIDGI

-887 SMVYISGAPV
+887 SMVYVSGAPV

>member
-1 MKFAGSKKKKKLGL
+1 
-15 KLLIPRKGYS
+15 
-25 ICNILCNAARCVQIC
+25 
-40 VQPAATKE
+40 
-48 QMTPIGNALYGAGTE
+48 
-63 LVRNELGA
+63 
-71 YGERLLGSG
+71 
-80 SDYVQRNISR
+80 
-90 YFSNPHYYFQVNDQY
+90 
-105 VMNKLKLIL
+105 
-114 FPFLH
+114 
-119 KGHWMRAIETAGGQF
+119 
-134 SYMPPIHDI
+134 
-143 NAPDLYIP
+143 
-151 LMAFGTYVVLAGFF
+151 
-165 LGINGKF
+165 
-172 SPEAV
+172 
-177 GVQATNGLL
+177 
-186 CWLFQ
+186 
-191 VLLLEATLH
+191 
-200 TLGDGDVPL
+200 
-209 LDIVAYGGYTFAAV
+209 
-223 SVALLSRIVWSQC
+223 
-236 FYVVTLWECLCMGML
+236 
-251 LVKIMKRILIAEVRS
+251 
-266 SEKHSSK
+266 
-273 RHYLLLLVAV
+273 
-283 AQVPLLSWLGNIA
+283 
-296 EIYWNQKM
+296 M

-319 TCKELGNAL
+319 TCNHFTNAL

-350 YNYDAPGA
+350 FTYDAPGA
-358 SYTLKWTFHNELG
+358 SYCLKWTFHNDLG

-389 LLALVKREFSEIYD
+389 LLAAVKREFSGLYQPQKTEY
-403 PKRTVYN
+403 R
-410 DFDETFRQLRR
+410 DFDEIFRQLQI
-421 EAEARAEE
+421 EAEARAEN
-429 LKKSKQIVKPANN
+429 LKKTNPLPAVAPQRKQQNGTW
-442 IKKQGKVQK
+442 QGEGKN
-451 AGFDK
+451 AGTE
-456 GSKKSEGGLA
+456 KKS
-466 TDGEDGDKVKGR
+466 DGDGDGKKGR
-478 KSENGHSNGNHVEIE
+478 RIENDGFVVAKNNSNANLKSSGNGSVNI
-493 EPRMTGVDNGK
+493 GK
-504 ENASSNISAFDVSKL
+504 ENESANIGAFDVNRL
-519 QKRTKGGKK
+519 QKLKGKGGNGNGNGKK
-528 TDTVANKGSKMDPKK
+528 KEAVVAAKAEPKK
-543 KVTKKNRVWDDAPPE
+543 VVKKNRVWDDSPPQ
-558 TKLDFTDP
+558 TKLDFTDHLDGEGDGDKK
-566 VDRNENENIKVVA
+566 VDFLAKE
-579 ADQGESMMDMEEI
+579 QGESMMDKEEVL
-592 ISSDSEG
+592 SSDSEV
-599 EEDDNVQKGSKPEA
+599 EDDDDDTGKDSKPEA

-633 KEDLEPALKALK
+633 KSDLEPALKALK

-672 KLASFTRV
+672 KLGSFTRI
-680 SSTVQAAMEES
+680 SSTVHTAMEDA

-708 HAAKEQRKPYVVVFV
+708 HTAKEQRKPYVVVFV

-737 AYWLLQHNVSVM
+737 AYWLLQHNTSVM

-778 GYEKDPAIVA
+778 GYEKDPAVVA

-793 EATRNGSDV
+793 EASRNGSDV

-821 SKLIYLNNPD
+821 SKLINLNNPD

-887 SMVYISGAPV
+887 SMVYVSGAPV